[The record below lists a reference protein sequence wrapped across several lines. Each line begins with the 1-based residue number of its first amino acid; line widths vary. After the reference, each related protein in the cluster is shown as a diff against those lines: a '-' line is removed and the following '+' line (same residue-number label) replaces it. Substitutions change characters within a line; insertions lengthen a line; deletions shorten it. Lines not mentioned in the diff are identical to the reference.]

1 MQYSIQLTKRRME
14 IGLSKAKCQG
24 RSPQVSG
31 KPSTTDSEEALV
43 GKWSFFVTDFDV
55 TKVQCIQVHL
65 CNTSG
70 TNAVGWEGRRRYN
83 KTVKS
88 SKAFYIAPYAWTW
101 LGLYRVGGATYGPNL
116 ADFMP
121 SFEKESAMPLT
132 LLSAQRYLQI
142 GNAPLNFEA
151 ACIMSCCLRPRQTH

>member
-1 MQYSIQLTKRRME
+1 MGCLKQSAKDVRRKFLGSHRQQIQKRPWLVNEASSSQTLMSQKFNA
-14 IGLSKAKCQG
+14 SKC
-24 RSPQVSG
+24 
-31 KPSTTDSEEALV
+31 
-43 GKWSFFVTDFDV
+43 
-55 TKVQCIQVHL
+55 L